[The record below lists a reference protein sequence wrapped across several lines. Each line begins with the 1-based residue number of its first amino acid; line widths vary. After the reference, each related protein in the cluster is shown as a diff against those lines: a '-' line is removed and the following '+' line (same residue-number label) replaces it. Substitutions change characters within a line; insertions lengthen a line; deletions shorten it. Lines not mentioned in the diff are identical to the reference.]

1 MDKNVSV
8 FLAGLLLL
16 VIFGWYFFT
25 DSERIKRILGTLLT
39 VLLTVF
45 CLQAVNPPND
55 IVDGDGK
62 LLKAGKIQRGL
73 DLKGGTSFLIR
84 LIAEPNEKGEVRDI
98 TPTMVDQAIE
108 VIRKRVDEL
117 GTSEPVIAPAGS
129 DRILVQIPGLDPQ
142 KLQETRDQL
151 KKVAKLEFRLVHPQS
166 DMLLAQIEAG
176 SGVLPPGFAIETM
189 AGERQGKKFESK
201 LLVKKKPD
209 LLGSHVTRAGAGFGQ
224 EGWEVHLQF
233 DSEGATQFGKLT
245 EQVYNER
252 SAMAI
257 VLDNKVISAP
267 GVKTGP
273 IYGGSAQISGGN
285 MGEREARNLA
295 SALENPLQTP
305 VVIEEERSA
314 SASLGNDAINSGM
327 KAGLIGVI
335 LTIICVL
342 LYYRVAGVV
351 ANIALAI
358 NMVLLLGTM
367 AAFNVVLTLPGIAG
381 IILTLGMAVDANVL
395 IYERLRE
402 ELEAGKS
409 LKAAVTTAFE
419 KAFSAI
425 FDSNVTT
432 LITAVILF
440 WKATGPIKGFAV
452 TLTMGIVASMFT
464 ALVVT
469 RNLFDWA
476 IAVGWLKEIKM
487 TNLIKATSFDFL
499 GKRRAAIGLSLFVI
513 IASMAIFA
521 VRGEKNFG
529 VDFKGGDRLVL
540 EAIGPRPTDNEV
552 RAALEDL
559 KLADSV
565 VQTEKSA
572 AKEFLTV
579 RSSADTSSKISAHL
593 REKFP
598 QAQFVEQGVEKV
610 GKLVGNELAR
620 NSLLALGLGMI
631 GIFIY
636 VTIQFEMSFAI
647 GALVA
652 LLHDV
657 IITIGAFALAGREM
671 SLIIVGAVL
680 TIAGYSINDTIV
692 VYDRIRE
699 GIKAGRRGSVAEI
712 MNLSI
717 NETLSRT
724 ILTGGVTLMT
734 TAGLYVLGG
743 PVLNDFAFAIL
754 VGVLVGTYSSIFIA
768 APIVLWWSGKGGRDL
783 RTEIKRSEQPKPAA
797 A

>member
-1 MDKNVSV
+1 MDKNVSI
-8 FLAGLLLL
+8 FLGGLLLL
-16 VIFGWYFFT
+16 IIFGWYFFT
-25 DSERIKRILGTLLT
+25 DSERAKRILGTILT
-39 VLLTVF
+39 VLLVAF
-45 CLQAVNPPND
+45 GLQVLNPPND
-55 IVDGDGK
+55 VIGKDGE
-62 LLKAGKIQRGL
+62 LLQAGKIQRGL

-84 LIAEPNEKGEVRDI
+84 LIAEPNESGEVREI

-108 VIRKRVDEL
+108 VIRKRVDQL
-117 GTSEPVIAPAGS
+117 GTSEPVIAPSGT

-142 KLQETRDQL
+142 KLAETREQL

-166 DMLLAQIEAG
+166 DMLLAQIE
-176 SGVLPPGFAIETM
+176 SGTGVIPPGYSIETM

-201 LLVKKKPD
+201 LIVKKKPD
-209 LLGSHVTRAGAGFGQ
+209 LMGNHVTRAGAGFGQ
-224 EGWEVHLQF
+224 EGWEVSLQF

-295 SALENPLQTP
+295 SALENPLATP
-305 VVIEEERSA
+305 VAIEEERTA
-314 SASLGNDAINSGM
+314 SASLGNDAINSGLA
-327 KAGLIGVI
+327 AGKLGVI
-335 LTIICVL
+335 LTIVCVL
-342 LYYRVAGVV
+342 FYYRFAGLI
-351 ANIALAI
+351 ATIALAI
-358 NMVLLLGTM
+358 NMLLLLGSM

-409 LKAAVTTAFE
+409 LKTALSAAFD

-425 FDSNVTT
+425 FDSNITT

-440 WKATGPIKGFAV
+440 WKATGPVKGFAV
-452 TLTMGIVASMFT
+452 TLTMGIIASMFS
-464 ALVVT
+464 ALIVT
-469 RNLFDWA
+469 RNLFEWS
-476 IAVGWLKEIKM
+476 INLGWIKEIKM
-487 TNLIKATSFDFL
+487 TNLIKATNFDFL
-499 GKRRAAIGLSLFVI
+499 GKRKIAIAFSLFI
-513 IASMAIFA
+513 IIGSMVVFAI
-521 VRGEKNFG
+521 RGEKNFG

-540 EAIGPRPTDNEV
+540 EAKGPRPSDNEV
-552 RAALEDL
+552 RAALDAI
-559 KLADSV
+559 KLGDVV

-579 RSSADTSSKISAHL
+579 RSPADTSTKISAL
-593 REKFP
+593 LQEKFP

-610 GKLVGNELAR
+610 GKLVGDELAR
-620 NSLLALGLGMI
+620 NSVIALVLGMV
-631 GIFIY
+631 GIFLY

-647 GALVA
+647 GAIVA

-692 VYDRIRE
+692 IYDRIRE
-699 GIKAGRRGSVAEI
+699 GIKSGRRGSVYEI
-712 MNLSI
+712 MNLSV

-724 ILTGGVTLMT
+724 ILTGGVTLLT

-754 VGVLVGTYSSIFIA
+754 VGVLIGTYSSVFIA

-783 RTEIKRSEQPKPAA
+783 RTEIKASEQPKPATA
-797 A
+797 